1 VGGKRTLAKASI
13 PEPCAAAHTAATA
26 QARMPAGWH
35 LTDQSPKVPSLL
47 PTASA
52 QVKQTAQSSWAS
64 SRPLAPSL
72 LPIASEHLKQNLCP
86 RGVHSRGIEKE
97 PAPYGA
103 QTAESSWA
111 GAAQTPLQGQLFL
124 DGEELIVPDPAL
136 GLLNCLCERTVAV
149 CHPAESALGHAFV
162 DVCIDC
168 GQVHRR
174 ASNQ

>member
-1 VGGKRTLAKASI
+1 
-13 PEPCAAAHTAATA
+13 
-26 QARMPAGWH
+26 MPAGLH
-35 LTDQSPKVPSLL
+35 VTDQSPKVPSLL

-52 QVKQTAQSSWAS
+52 QVKQAAQSSWAS

-72 LPIASEHLKQNLCP
+72 LPTASEDLKQNLST
-86 RGVHSRGIEKE
+86 RGVHARRIEEEE
-97 PAPYGA
+97 PAYG
-103 QTAESSWA
+103 TAESSWE
-111 GAAQTPLQGQLFL
+111 GAAQTPLEGQLFL

-136 GLLNCLCERTVAV
+136 GLLNCRCERAVAV
-149 CHPAESALGHAFV
+149 CHPAETGLGHAFV